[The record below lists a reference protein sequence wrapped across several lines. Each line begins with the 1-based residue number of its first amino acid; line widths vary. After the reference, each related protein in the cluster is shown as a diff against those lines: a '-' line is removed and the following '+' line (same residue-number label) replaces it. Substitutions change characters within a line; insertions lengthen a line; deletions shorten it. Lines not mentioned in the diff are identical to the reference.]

1 MQIRVA
7 EQPGRMARAFAKEA
21 AAKLHIPEPLAV
33 ILYRRGIVT
42 LQALREFLHPNL
54 SMLPS
59 PDTLKGMREAVA
71 VIIHALIQQQT
82 IFIHGDYDVDGIT
95 ATALLMSFFQQTG
108 HRAVFHIPNR
118 LEETYGLS
126 RRSIDRLLDSR
137 LEHQNRAGVLLS
149 VDCGISAR
157 EEVLYAKGLGM
168 KVVITDHHEPLG
180 PVPAADAVVNPKQPG
195 CTFVSPV
202 LSGVG
207 VAFFLVM
214 ALRSA
219 MMEQGLLSA
228 SSMPNLKQH
237 LDLVALGTVADVVP
251 LIDVNRVLVRAGL
264 EVLSK
269 KHRPGVFFLCERC
282 GLENGQVTTED
293 ISFRL
298 APRINASGR
307 LGKPE
312 IGVDLLIAGTSEQA
326 KAAASALEVLN
337 GERKRLELDCLPGIM
352 QQGQELVSA
361 GSPGLVV
368 HAGNCHPGVMGI
380 LASRMAERFQ
390 RPAILFAGTAG
401 EGETVLKGSGRS
413 VPGVHLFH
421 ILEQCV
427 EYIKQFGGHA
437 MAVGL
442 TVEQTRLQ
450 AFAEQFNATLATL
463 DLRPQEQGVFVD
475 HHFTLKEDLTTE
487 FAHFLQYLQPFGV
500 GNPEPV
506 FLLKNESLLQQKS
519 TKGHLLFQVRPAD
532 GQVFRGV
539 GFNLATTDASFSGS
553 MDLVFTIKRSRFR
566 GEETDQIHA
575 IHLAPS

>member
-1 MQIRVA
+1 MRILVA
-7 EQPGRMARAFAKEA
+7 EQPGKVASAFAREA
-21 AAKLHIPEPLAV
+21 AAALHIPEPLAA

-42 LQALREFLHPNL
+42 LPALQEFLHPNL

-59 PDTLKGMREAVA
+59 PDTLKGMREAVS

-95 ATALLMSFFQQTG
+95 ATALLLSYFQQTG

-118 LEETYGLS
+118 LEEGYGLS
-126 RRSIDRLLDSR
+126 RRSIDHLLAVRS
-137 LEHQNRAGVLLS
+137 EHQGREGVLLT

-157 EEVLYAKGLGM
+157 EEVQYAKELGLQ
-168 KVVITDHHEPLG
+168 VVITDHHEPLG
-180 PVPAADAVVNPKQPG
+180 PVPTADAVVNPKQPG
-195 CTFVSPV
+195 CTFVSPI

-214 ALRSA
+214 ALRRA

-251 LIDVNRVLVRAGL
+251 VTDVNRVLVQAGL
-264 EVLSK
+264 EVLSQ
-269 KHRPGVFFLCERC
+269 KHRPGVFFLCEQC
-282 GLENGQVTTED
+282 GLQDAPVTTED

-312 IGVDLLIAGTSEQA
+312 IGVELLIAGTSERA

-337 GERKRLELDCLPGIM
+337 GERKQLELDCLPGIM
-352 QQGQELVSA
+352 QQGQELVDA
-361 GSPGLVV
+361 GCLGLVV
-368 HAGNCHPGVMGI
+368 QADNCHPGVMGI
-380 LASRMAERFQ
+380 LASRMTERFQ
-390 RPAILFAGTAG
+390 KPAILFTGAAG
-401 EGETVLKGSGRS
+401 EGEMVLKGSGRS
-413 VPGVHLFH
+413 VPGVHLFQ
-421 ILEQCV
+421 ILEQCA

-442 TVEQTRLQ
+442 TVEKARLQ
-450 AFAEQFNATLATL
+450 AFTERLDAALATL
-463 DLRPQEQGVFVD
+463 DLRPKTQDLIVD
-475 HHFTLKEDLTTE
+475 HHFARKEDLTTE
-487 FAHFLQYLQPFGV
+487 FAQYLQNLQPFGE
-500 GNPEPV
+500 GNPEPI
-506 FLLKNESLLQQKS
+506 FLLKNESLFQQKS
-519 TKGHLLFQVRPAD
+519 TKGHLLFQVRPAE
-532 GQVFRGV
+532 GLVFRGV
-539 GFNLATTDASFSGS
+539 GFNLATTGGFYSGP

-575 IHLAPS
+575 IHLTPS